1 MKIYLTKT
9 QSGFVPSDI
18 ETEEWAKKIKYGAVI
33 SSDFKKVRNPAFH
46 RKYMALLTVAFDN
59 WTPGEVDPKHGV
71 PEKNFD
77 RFRKDV
83 AILSGFYH
91 NVVRLDGTVRVE
103 ADSISFANMTEEIF
117 AELYNQSIN
126 VLLKRVYKS
135 ELSKEELDNI
145 VNNYMSFT

>member
-1 MKIYLTKT
+1 MNIYLTKT
-9 QSGFVPSDI
+9 IAGFVPTDAD
-18 ETEEWAKKIKYGAVI
+18 TEVWAKKVKAGAVI
-33 SSDFKKVRNPAFH
+33 SADFKQVRNPGFH
-46 RKYMALLTVAFDN
+46 RKYMALLTVAYDN
-59 WTPGEVDPKHGV
+59 WSPGEVDSKYGI

-91 NVVRLDGTVRVE
+91 NVVRLDESVRVE
-103 ADSISFANMTEEIF
+103 ADSISFANMTGEIF

-135 ELSKEELDNI
+135 ELSKEELDNT
-145 VNNYMSFT
+145 VNQYLSFT

>member
-1 MKIYLTKT
+1 MNISLTKT
-9 QSGFVPSDI
+9 QAGFVPSDAG
-18 ETEEWAKKIKYGAVI
+18 TEAWAKRVKAGAVI
-33 SSDFKKVRNPAFH
+33 SADFKQVRNPAFH
-46 RKYMALLTVAFDN
+46 RKYLALLTVAFDN
-59 WTPGEVDPKHGV
+59 WDPDEVDSKYGI

-77 RFRKDV
+77 RFRWDV

-145 VNNYMSFT
+145 VNSYLSFT